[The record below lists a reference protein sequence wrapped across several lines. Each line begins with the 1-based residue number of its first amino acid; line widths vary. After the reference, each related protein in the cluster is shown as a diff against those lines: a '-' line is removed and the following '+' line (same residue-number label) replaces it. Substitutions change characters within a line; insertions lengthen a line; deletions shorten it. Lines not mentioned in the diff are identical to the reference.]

1 MLRSMGFLLP
11 QYCTAF
17 DGLFLYI
24 KGTCVDGDFQ
34 LFRATLTSKMPLLWY
49 PVLQLDTWLGQITA
63 VRFQIWSIT
72 HLVQKDC
79 QGEVWVT
86 QWGTGL
92 SKESATLEVVACFL
106 GQGVTVICTVV
117 RCVLQA
123 EWGQRV
129 TISCFA
135 FWPSNNVYLP
145 VFLSYY
151 SLPFVS
157 VPVCIVCIVSWMT
170 FQCCLQSTA
179 STGGSWK

>member
-1 MLRSMGFLLP
+1 MGFLLP

-17 DGLFLYI
+17 HGLLLYI

-34 LFRATLTSKMPLLWY
+34 LFRASLTSKMPLLWC
-49 PVLQLDTWLGQITA
+49 PVVQLDTWLGQIIA

-86 QWGTGL
+86 QCGTDL

-117 RCVLQA
+117 RCVLHA
-123 EWGQRV
+123 AWGQRV
-129 TISCFA
+129 TISC
-135 FWPSNNVYLP
+135 LP
-145 VFLSYY
+145 VVLFSTVCVCASLHCLHSELNDLSM
-151 SLPFVS
+151 L
-157 VPVCIVCIVSWMT
+157 
-170 FQCCLQSTA
+170 STIH
-179 STGGSWK
+179 SFHWR